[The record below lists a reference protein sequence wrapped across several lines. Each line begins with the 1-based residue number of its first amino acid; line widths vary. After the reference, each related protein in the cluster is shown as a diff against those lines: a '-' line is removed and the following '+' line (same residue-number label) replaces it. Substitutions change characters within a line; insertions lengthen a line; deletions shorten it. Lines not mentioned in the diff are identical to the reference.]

1 MKRIFLYDNREQPL
15 AVFLFATL
23 LLTTTLLLLASC
35 GQPAKKQDAQS
46 AIDSSDVYTLEV
58 RKDRLEKDKYLL
70 TAPNTPIK
78 ASDMEQF
85 KGLAYYP
92 VDKSFVFPTVLQ
104 RLATP
109 EEVTIATSKDR
120 PRIMLHIG
128 ALPFTTVE
136 GQPCTLQV
144 YAPKDT
150 SEGNYWFIPF
160 IDQTNDDETY
170 GGGRYIDI
178 DDIASDSVFLDF
190 NYAYNPYC
198 AYNER
203 YDCPIPPMENVL
215 PVPIRAG
222 EKNYPLHH
230 GKHEKHYR

>member
-1 MKRIFLYDNREQPL
+1 MKRLFPFENRERSL

-23 LLTTTLLLLASC
+23 LLLASC
-35 GQPAKKQDAQS
+35 GQPEKKDDAAAS
-46 AIDSSDVYTLEV
+46 ADSSDVYTLEV

-78 ASDMEQF
+78 ASDMELF
-85 KGLAYYP
+85 AGLSYYP
-92 VDKSFVFPTVLQ
+92 VDKSFVFETVLR
-104 RLATP
+104 RLPVP

-120 PRIMLHIG
+120 PRIMLHLG
-128 ALPFTTVE
+128 ALPFMVGAQQCE
-136 GQPCTLQV
+136 LQV

-150 SEGNYWFIPF
+150 SDGNYWFVPF
-160 IDQTNDDETY
+160 IDPTNGEETY

-178 DDIASDSVFLDF
+178 DDIASDTVFLDF

-203 YDCPIPPMENVL
+203 YDCPIPPVENVL

-222 EKNYPLHH
+222 ERNYPLHH
-230 GKHEKHYR
+230 GK